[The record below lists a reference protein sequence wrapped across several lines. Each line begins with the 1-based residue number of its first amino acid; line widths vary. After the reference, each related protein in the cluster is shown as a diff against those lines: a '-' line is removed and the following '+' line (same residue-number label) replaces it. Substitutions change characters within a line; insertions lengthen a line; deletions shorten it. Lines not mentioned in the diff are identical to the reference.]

1 MKKGLMILSLG
12 LALGMVVY
20 AGTIS
25 VPLVFDDGGDGVV
38 ANNFAPDSG
47 TASFIAVTNA
57 SGGAVTCTLAYTDPL
72 GADVT
77 PLTGNTFVIAAQQ
90 AIGFRPYAT
99 DVDAESPGLAGLNA
113 TGAIPAIGTTISYAG
128 TPQMICRVG
137 VCNSTCSFGYQVMP
151 Y

>member
-1 MKKGLMILSLG
+1 MIVSLG

-25 VPLVFDDGGDGVV
+25 VPLVFDDGGAGVV
-38 ANNFAPDSG
+38 ANNFAPASG

-57 SGGAVTCTLAYTDPL
+57 SGSAVTCTLAYTDPV

-77 PLTGNTFVIAAQQ
+77 PAANTFVIAAQQ
-90 AIGFRPYAT
+90 AVGFRPYAT
-99 DVDAESPGLAGLNA
+99 DASESPGLSGLNA
-113 TGAIPAIGTTISYAG
+113 TGAIPAVGTTISYAG

-137 VCNSTCSFGYQVMP
+137 VCNNTCSFGYQVMP